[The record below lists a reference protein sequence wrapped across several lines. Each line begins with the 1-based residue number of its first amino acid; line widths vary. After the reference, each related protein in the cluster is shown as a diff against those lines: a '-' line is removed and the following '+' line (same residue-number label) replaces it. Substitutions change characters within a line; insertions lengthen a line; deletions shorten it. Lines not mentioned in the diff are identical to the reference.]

1 MACSEDK
8 TKDKC
13 ATELYKEIK
22 VNQSEKFQLDLAYTS
37 SVLVYLISKYYLSLS
52 QAIQPLYKPLDDMLR
67 IACFAQLENYERYLT

>member
-37 SVLVYLISKYYLSLS
+37 SVLVYLISKY
-52 QAIQPLYKPLDDMLR
+52 
-67 IACFAQLENYERYLT
+67 

>member
-1 MACSEDK
+1 MYAILPYLNDPAILQREIMACSEDK

-37 SVLVYLISKYYLSLS
+37 SVLVYLISKY
-52 QAIQPLYKPLDDMLR
+52 
-67 IACFAQLENYERYLT
+67 